1 MLKFKENKDTT
12 EFIIDLKNE
21 KLFKRDEYNKI
32 KEKEHKDKVEII
44 LNDINTEISQGKDKD
59 IFNKEVICSINDT
72 L

>member
-21 KLFKRDEYNKI
+21 KLFKHDEYNKI

-59 IFNKEVICSINDT
+59 IFNKEDICSINDT